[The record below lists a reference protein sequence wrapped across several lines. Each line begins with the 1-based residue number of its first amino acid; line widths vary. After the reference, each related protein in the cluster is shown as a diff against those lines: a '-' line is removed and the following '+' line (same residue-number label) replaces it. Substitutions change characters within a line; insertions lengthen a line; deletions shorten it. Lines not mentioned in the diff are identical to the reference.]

1 MNLRNPE
8 EYTILRLAEMII
20 RLTES
25 KSKIVYKSLPEDDPV
40 QRRPIIDLAKQEL
53 DWEPKVR
60 MEEGMMKTIEYF
72 KRMEKV
78 R

>member
-1 MNLRNPE
+1 
-8 EYTILRLAEMII
+8 MII